1 MRDLVEE
8 FSLTNV
14 HEADR
19 CQGQW
24 CIIHKPLIPLENRVL
39 VWRDDRGIFEQVCE
53 HGVGHPVV
61 EDETWK
67 PDYELVHGCC
77 GCCANRYLKENI
89 GMVI

>member
-1 MRDLVEE
+1 MRDLVVE

-24 CIIHKPLIPLENRVL
+24 CILHKPLIPLEDRVL
-39 VWRDDRGIFEQVCE
+39 IWREDRGIFEQVCE

-61 EDETWK
+61 EDEIWK

-77 GCCANRYLKENI
+77 GCCDAWRTITIK
-89 GMVI
+89 